1 MSPKRILS
9 FSIPSAVFILLPLSL
24 PAAQL
29 AAVGPISADN
39 GFPLWYRDSLGRQLD
54 LCLSNTGFCLLDAIV
69 ELQNPGQPFPANY
82 GGTFPEEAF
91 WWAADASMPTN
102 GGGEALLV
110 MGLEAAFAN
119 DVVAAGDQISFGRIR
134 IRIDNL
140 VAGESY
146 RVTTPFGQFV
156 FIATRAGQ
164 RGINFTQDIGGAAGD
179 FVRALNGGINPFLR
193 WDRDLPIVDALGNE
207 FIGNPNVLHTVTG
220 SPTGTNFFRVQGR
233 NVGGPGV
240 NTVSTNLFA
249 VMGQASRVLAAP
261 VANFSASPTTGNSPL
276 SVLFTDLST
285 GTITTRSWSFGDG
298 GVSTEQNPTHVYTAT
313 GNFTVSL
320 TVSGPGGSNT
330 LSVPNMISVNGAPA
344 GPVLQPPVPGV
355 GGTNNT
361 FTVTG
366 TSQNGLV
373 FLIGSPNLGSSTL
386 SQESCR
392 FVTGLLGPNILAN
405 TRASGTT
412 ATFRIS
418 INNSLIG
425 TTFHTQVLDTGRCAV
440 SNVNSHVY

>member
-1 MSPKRILS
+1 MRVLPGLLPSDIHPRRRSMSPKRILS

-146 RVTTPFGQFV
+146 RVTTPLGRFV
-156 FIATRAGQ
+156 FVAANAGQ
-164 RGINFTQDIGGAAGD
+164 RGINFTQDIGGGPGD
-179 FVRALNGGINPFLR
+179 FASALNRVNPFLS
-193 WDRDLPIVDALGNE
+193 WDTGLPIVDALGNE
-207 FIGNPNVLHTVTG
+207 FIGNPNVLHTITG
-220 SPTGTNFFRVQGR
+220 SPTGDNFFRIAGP
-233 NVGGPGV
+233 NIGGPGV
-240 NTVSTNLFA
+240 NVIRTNLFSVA
-249 VMGQASRVLAAP
+249 GQVSRTV
-261 VANFSASPTTGNSPL
+261 VANFSATPTSGTAPL
-276 SVLFTDLST
+276 AVQFTDLST
-285 GTITTRSWSFGDG
+285 GPI
-298 GVSTEQNPTHVYTAT
+298 
-313 GNFTVSL
+313 
-320 TVSGPGGSNT
+320 
-330 LSVPNMISVNGAPA
+330 
-344 GPVLQPPVPGV
+344 
-355 GGTNNT
+355 
-361 FTVTG
+361 
-366 TSQNGLV
+366 
-373 FLIGSPNLGSSTL
+373 
-386 SQESCR
+386 
-392 FVTGLLGPNILAN
+392 
-405 TRASGTT
+405 
-412 ATFRIS
+412 
-418 INNSLIG
+418 
-425 TTFHTQVLDTGRCAV
+425 
-440 SNVNSHVY
+440 